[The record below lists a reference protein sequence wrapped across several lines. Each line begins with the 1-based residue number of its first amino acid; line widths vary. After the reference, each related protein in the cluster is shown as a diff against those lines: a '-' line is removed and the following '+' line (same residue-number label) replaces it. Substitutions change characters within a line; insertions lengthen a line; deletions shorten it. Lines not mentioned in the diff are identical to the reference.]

1 MVKVLRMI
9 DINPE
14 NVKQAVDSVRSG
26 RLSHAGAV
34 EKYLPRILDADVNN
48 SLSKAGHS
56 KAALFPF
63 KAAVFNMERGTYI
76 KQIIAYFKYCP
87 ALCGLS
93 VVFANELDWG
103 MARTQNAGVAGDFA
117 DALGFN
123 YAYGVEFVTE
133 KAGREGNKEGL
144 HGNAV
149 FSRFPLENPK
159 LIRLPLKYDWFYK
172 EGDCRLGTRNA
183 VLAVADTPKGK
194 IGLVSVHLENRTTPL
209 GRKEQFEFV
218 LNEAETH
225 FGKNMPVLIGGDMN
239 SNTVDGDRDEDM
251 RYLSDHPG
259 EMWRRIGQ
267 VPSYEPQLDYAASR
281 GFSYADCNV
290 LEKTTRRKPMDDG
303 RTVALNLDWFYQRGF
318 LCSNPAKIES
328 IFHKNG
334 LAGAPEEA
342 LAYQGQEMSDHDIIL
357 VTCGSLG

>member
-1 MVKVLRMI
+1 MI
-9 DINPE
+9 DIKPE
-14 NVKQAVDSVRSG
+14 NVKQAADSVRSG
-26 RLSHAGAV
+26 RLSHAGAI

-48 SLSKAGHS
+48 SLS

-87 ALCGLS
+87 ALRGLS
-93 VVFANELDWG
+93 VIFANELDWG
-103 MARTQNAGVAGDFA
+103 MARTQNARIAGDFA
-117 DALGFN
+117 EALGFN

-133 KAGREGNKEGL
+133 KAGSEGNKEGL
-144 HGNAV
+144 HGNAI

-159 LIRLPLKYDWFYK
+159 LIRLPVKYDWFYR

-209 GRKEQFEFV
+209 GRKEQIEFV

-239 SNTVDGDRDEDM
+239 SNTVNGDRDEDM

-267 VPSYEPQLDYAASR
+267 VPFYEPQLDYAASR
-281 GFSYADCNV
+281 GFSYADCNA

-342 LAYQGQEMSDHDIIL
+342 LAYQGQEMSDHDIVL
-357 VTCGSLG
+357 VTCGDPA